1 MHHPAQV
8 TAVTAVTAALALVA
22 TTLCA
27 SNARAQYV
35 PAQYAPAP
43 QPTYA
48 QPSPYYAPVVA
59 QPPAL
64 PARFAFVDGQPVPPG
79 YHLESSPRRGMI
91 IGGAVTF
98 GSLYVISVIAAD
110 ARGSDGTTNENLK
123 PLYIPVLGPF
133 LASSKVQSG
142 TGVLILDGI
151 GQAAG
156 LAMVI
161 AGVAFPKTEIVRNDV
176 AEVHLVP
183 MASSDRAGLSLLGT
197 F

>member
-1 MHHPAQV
+1 MHHAAHV
-8 TAVTAVTAALALVA
+8 TAVTTALALVA
-22 TTLCA
+22 TTLCTT
-27 SNARAQYV
+27 NAH
-35 PAQYAPAP
+35 AQYAPGP

-48 QPSPYYAPVVA
+48 PASPYAAP
-59 QPPAL
+59 PPYSA
-64 PARFAFVDGQPVPPG
+64 PAPLAPPPPRMAFVDGTPVPAG
-79 YHLESSPRRGMI
+79 YHVESSPRRGMI

-123 PLYIPVLGPF
+123 PLYLPVFGP
-133 LASSKVQSG
+133 LLSSSKVQNG
-142 TGVLILDGI
+142 TGILILDGI

-161 AGVAFPKTEIVRNDV
+161 AGVAFPKTELVRNDV

-183 MASSDRAGLSLLGT
+183 TAASDREGLSLLGI